1 MFNLFQNKKSENCNK
16 PFGQLGEELAQEEYK
31 KQGFQIIAQNEFNK
45 KGLRRGEV
53 DFIAKNSKEI
63 VFVEVKTR
71 TGVLGKFG
79 APEDAVNVFKQRKI
93 LTAVKMYLLTNP
105 EYFSLKPRIDVCVVE
120 SSQIDKTLKCAKIIT
135 NAVEDNF

>member
-1 MFNLFQNKKSENCNK
+1 MFNLLKPKSAK
-16 PFGQLGEELAQEEYK
+16 PKTLGQLGEELAQKEYQ

-53 DFIAKNSKEI
+53 DFIAKNSRDI

-71 TGVLGKFG
+71 TGALGKYG
-79 APEDAVNVFKQRKI
+79 TPEDSVNIFKQRKI
-93 LTAVKMYLLTNP
+93 LAAVKIYLSTNP
-105 EYFSLKPRIDVCVVE
+105 KYFSLKPRIDVCVVE
-120 SSQIDKTLKCAKIIT
+120 SSEIDKTLKCAKIIT